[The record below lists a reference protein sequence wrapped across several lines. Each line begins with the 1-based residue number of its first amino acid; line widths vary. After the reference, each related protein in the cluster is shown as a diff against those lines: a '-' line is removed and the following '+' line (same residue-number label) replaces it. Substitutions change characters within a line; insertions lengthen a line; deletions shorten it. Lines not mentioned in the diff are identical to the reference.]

1 MSGLLQR
8 AAEYRA
14 NQRKL
19 RLVRAEFVDGFE
31 ELGGTPEERVAIIEQ
46 IDQVVNENRVEIGP
60 DTFRVDAKKRGVG
73 LPILVNLVAV
83 LLVVGGAYYLIGTFA
98 NRESTVVGEATALT
112 SAEGRLLQV
121 FREESDAQLSAKD
134 DEISGIQGRLAQMSA
149 EREQLEG
156 SINAQLDTQEE
167 ALRLEF
173 ESALAAER
181 TRLEGGGLSEAE
193 IEQGL
198 ADFQAQQQAELTA
211 QLDAIR
217 AQAAHE
223 LQEQEAALNALIVD
237 AEQSLA
243 DAESE
248 RSALEVDLRDQELR
262 LTSEFAAREAELT
275 EERVA
280 AVDLL
285 AELQDQQEQ
294 EQLVL
299 DRIVAFYAGIESDL
313 TAADF
318 DGALEGTAALREY
331 LSEGSVAALPTVQR
345 RRRVE
350 LFLVESLEARIADE
364 RSAVSPDVAALAE
377 STSVIAQVTKLVA
390 AADSAYGAAEFG
402 NARTLYLA
410 ALSEIP
416 AVRMG
421 YDRLVELEEQVGR
434 VESDRVARL
443 VQRGNELYRAG
454 SFQDAAAAYGE
465 ALATLP
471 SSDTGLLSRVLDAGY
486 QLLRTNDLTALRTVQ
501 TELEAARAMLAEQRT
516 VLERQEAQLVD
527 SVDTATALQSQVA
540 VLQSQL
546 DAVPIE
552 PVPDPGQE
560 TRIAELESDLSDR
573 DEALAGRDEQVA
585 TLRLSIT
592 DLNTLLAESRAD
604 TDRLQQE
611 GESFAEYVEFY
622 QRQQDLSDEIIRYQE
637 RFASAGTGDS
647 TADIISALEL
657 LETKLLILR
666 IIGSESIQTQYPRLT
681 EQLNAYLD
689 ALVAEQRGAATEE
702 TLADV
707 NTVLD
712 FLLDDAVTARA
723 IRAGQ
728 IPPGLAGG
736 GGEAGRFFGLLE
748 RLTGAE

>member
-19 RLVRAEFVDGFE
+19 RLVRAESADGFE

-46 IDQVVNENRVEIGP
+46 IDQVVNENRVKIGP
-60 DTFRVDAKKRGVG
+60 DTFRVDAKKRGIG
-73 LPILVNLVAV
+73 LPILVNLIAI
-83 LLVVGGAYYLIGTFA
+83 LLVAAGAYYLIRTFA
-98 NRESTVVGEATALT
+98 NRESTVAGEATALT
-112 SAEGRLLQV
+112 SAEGRLLQAL
-121 FREESDAQLSAKD
+121 REESDAQLSAKD
-134 DEISGIQGRLAQMSA
+134 DEISGIQGRLAQISA

-156 SINAQLDTQEE
+156 SINAQLDSQEE

-181 TRLEGGGLSEAE
+181 ERLEGGGLSEVE
-193 IEQGL
+193 IEQRL
-198 ADFQAQQQAELTA
+198 AEFQAQQQTELTA
-211 QLDAIR
+211 QLDVVR
-217 AQAAHE
+217 AQAARE

-262 LTSEFAAREAELT
+262 LTSEFAVREAELT
-275 EERVA
+275 EERAA

-285 AELQDQQEQ
+285 AELQSRQEQ

-299 DRIVAFYAGIESDL
+299 DRIVAFYAGIQSDL
-313 TAADF
+313 IAADF
-318 DGALEGTAALREY
+318 DGALEGTTALRDY
-331 LSEGSVAALPTVQR
+331 LSESSVAALPTVQR

-364 RSAVSPDVAALAE
+364 RLTASPDVTALAE
-377 STSVIAQVTKLVA
+377 STSVIAQVTELVA

-416 AVRMG
+416 AVRVG
-421 YDRLVELEEQVGR
+421 YHRLVELEEQAGQ

-454 SFQDAAAAYGE
+454 SFQDAASAYGE

-486 QLLRTNDLTALRTVQ
+486 QLLRTNDLTALRTIQ
-501 TELEAARAMLAEQRT
+501 AELEATRAMLAEQRT
-516 VLERQEAQLVD
+516 LLEQQETQLAENA
-527 SVDTATALQSQVA
+527 DTAATLQLQVAALQSQ
-540 VLQSQL
+540 LE
-546 DAVPIE
+546 AVPTE
-552 PVPDPGQE
+552 PVPDPRQE
-560 TRIAELESDLSDR
+560 ARIAALESDLSDR
-573 DEALAGRDEQVA
+573 DETIAGRDDQVTA
-585 TLRLSIT
+585 LRLSIT
-592 DLNTLLAESRAD
+592 DLNTLLAESRAEA
-604 TDRLQQE
+604 DRLQRE
-611 GESFAEYVEFY
+611 GESFSRYVEFY
-622 QRQQDLSDEIIRYQE
+622 QEQQGLSDEIIRYQE
-637 RFASAGTGDS
+637 RFARAGTGAAAGD
-647 TADIISALEL
+647 TVNALEL
-657 LETKLLILR
+657 LETKLVILR
-666 IIGSESIQTQYPRLT
+666 IIGSESIQTQYPELT

-689 ALVAEQRGAATEE
+689 ALVAEQRGRAIQE
-702 TLADV
+702 TLGDV

-712 FLLDDAVTARA
+712 FLLDDAITVRA
-723 IRAGQ
+723 IPASQ
-728 IPPGLAGG
+728 VPPALAGTG
-736 GGEAGRFFGLLE
+736 SEAGRFFGLLE
-748 RLTGAE
+748 RLTGPE